1 MTAAA
6 AAITRATDAD
16 EAGFTLVEVIV
27 ALAMLSLGLTL
38 VMSLLS
44 TGLSRAGMAERLAG
58 AVSLAQSVLAQ
69 VGTISP
75 LRTETREGTEPG
87 GYRWQLAIQP
97 YRATPAEDARM
108 VELYQVSVQ
117 VGWMEGQE
125 PRSYA
130 LSTLRLGPKA
140 SRSAS
145 ITAASR

>member
-1 MTAAA
+1 MTDVAAA
-6 AAITRATDAD
+6 MTRATDAD

-58 AVSLAQSVLAQ
+58 AVSLAQSVLTQ
-69 VGTISP
+69 VGPVSP
-75 LRTETREGTEPG
+75 LRIETREGTEPG
-87 GYRWQLAIQP
+87 GYRWQLAIHP
-97 YRATPAEDARM
+97 YRAASAEDSRM

-140 SRSAS
+140 SRPAS
-145 ITAASR
+145 IAAASR